1 MIGKYPITRLLG
13 QGGMCSV
20 YLGRHP
26 GLGLD
31 VAVKILRSDWV
42 GNDSQVQRFFQE
54 AQMISQLDHLNI
66 VRIYDIDES
75 GGRPFL
81 VQEYVDGGDLKRL
94 LTSRHGGILE
104 AGEALRIVAGVGA
117 ALSAAAKLGIV
128 HRDIKPANILLT
140 RDLKPKLTDFGIA
153 KQFGTSDLGR
163 TPALTEDNM
172 SLGTMLFAAP
182 EQLVNSSQVDVRSDI
197 YSLGVT
203 FYLMVTGELP
213 FAALNPQEMLVRH
226 RHEAVANPADSNAA
240 ISAGMVRVILKM
252 MAKAPEDRH
261 QSPEELLK
269 DLKTVRPTRP
279 WPFKSYGLL
288 LIVMIGLALGLGSEN
303 SSSRT
308 SSLGS
313 AEPFLAKGDWQG
325 ARPILEETAKSQT
338 DNARLFYA
346 LGLCYL
352 NEKRVDDVSSTIAKL
367 ANLPQGGEYARHLQ
381 VLLLI
386 DQGKLAEATQVIDE
400 IRPGATHKLPFLLSR
415 GMIMIKQQELD
426 EAEGLLNQA
435 VQEAGFFDFQ
445 RLRAVD
451 TLGKLFMVQ
460 GHPQKAASLYAKN
473 LDGPQAKEA
482 VPPTLYTNYA
492 IALMNSG
499 ADDKAKQTLDLA
511 LKIHPRDEMALYL
524 QKRSAEATRQ
534 AQSRAFVETMATIN
548 ELSQQVARA
557 DESPAHWHT
566 PAFILVFLPMEGAL
580 SVSKAQLEAESW
592 VDGIARNIQAAG
604 TFPVVE
610 RQHLGHILRELK
622 LGSSKLSAET
632 VRLHLGRL
640 WPASVLVQPSLAGI
654 GDDSHLQLKLVD
666 VQTSEI
672 IAILDRPIAQNRD
685 QKQGVLSLTQDLI
698 EQLRDH
704 FPLAGS
710 IASVE
715 GNLVEIDLGSSHGL
729 QKGQLLNVYPKTKA
743 PAIRRL
749 QNKPSLAQLR
759 VMELDRFTATAKITV
774 PVTPGALDG
783 LQAGMLV
790 VQPPHQRGMP

>member
-1 MIGKYPITRLLG
+1 MIGKYPIARRLG

-31 VAVKILRSDWV
+31 VAIKILRSDWV

-75 GGRPFL
+75 GGRPYL
-81 VQEYVDGGDLKRL
+81 VQEYVDGGDLKGL
-94 LTSRHGGILE
+94 LASRHGGILE
-104 AGEALRIVAGVGA
+104 TGEALRIVEGVGA
-117 ALSAAAKLGIV
+117 ALSEAAQLGIV

-153 KQFGTSDLGR
+153 KQFGRSDFAG
-163 TPALTEDNM
+163 TPALTEANM
-172 SLGTMLFAAP
+172 SLGTMLFTAP
-182 EQLVNSSQVDVRSDI
+182 EQLLNSSQVDVRSDI

-226 RHEAVANPADSNAA
+226 RHETVANPADSNAA

-261 QSPEELLK
+261 QSPEELLR

-288 LIVMIGLALGLGSEN
+288 LLVMLGLALGLGPEN
-303 SSSRT
+303 T
-308 SSLGS
+308 PTQIPSLGS
-313 AEPFLAKGDWQG
+313 AERFLAQGDWQG
-325 ARPILEETAKSQT
+325 ARPILEETAKAQT

-352 NEKRVDDVSSTIAKL
+352 NEKRADDVSNTIVKL
-367 ANLPQGGEYARHLQ
+367 AKLPQGSEYARHLQ

-400 IRPGATHKLPFLLSR
+400 TRHGATHKLPFLLSR

-426 EAEGLLNQA
+426 QAEGLLNQA

-460 GHPQKAASLYAKN
+460 GQPQKAASLYAKN
-473 LDGPQAKEA
+473 LDGPQTKEA

-499 ADDKAKQTLDLA
+499 AEDKAKQTLNLA
-511 LKIHPRDEMALYL
+511 LKIHPQDEMALYL
-524 QKRSAEATRQ
+524 QKRSSEATRQ
-534 AQSRAFVETMATIN
+534 AQSQAFAETMATIN
-548 ELSQQVARA
+548 ELSQQVAKA
-557 DESPAHWHT
+557 DKPSAHWHT

-580 SVSKAQLEAESW
+580 AVSKAQLEGESW
-592 VDGIARNIQAAG
+592 SDGIARTIQAAG

-610 RQHLGHILRELK
+610 RQHLGHVLRELK
-622 LGSSKLSAET
+622 LGSSELSAEA

-640 WPASVLVQPSLAGI
+640 WPASVLVQPSLAGM

-672 IAILDRPIAQNRD
+672 IAILDRPIARHTERE
-685 QKQGVLSLTQDLI
+685 QGIQSLTQDLI
-698 EQLRDH
+698 EQLREH

-710 IASVE
+710 IAYAE
-715 GNLVEIDLGSSHGL
+715 KARVEIDLGSSHGL

-743 PAIRRL
+743 PAIRHL
-749 QNKPSLAQLR
+749 QSQPPLTQLR
-759 VMELDRFTATAKITV
+759 VTELDRFTATAKLTV
-774 PVTPGALDG
+774 PVTRDLVDG

-790 VQPPHQRGMP
+790 LQPRDQRRRP